1 MADGRL
7 LCVFYHALIRASEA
21 AQSTGPQARARRR
34 GQPPRLSPA
43 EDRPG
48 YAFNGPNWDFSES
61 PLQGSYARRLA
72 YDDVRSLE
80 DVQPWLDR

>member
-1 MADGRL
+1 VLAFSR
-7 LCVFYHALIRASEA
+7 
-21 AQSTGPQARARRR
+21 
-34 GQPPRLSPA
+34 

-61 PLQGSYARRLA
+61 PLQGFYARRLA